1 MVLLVTTLLLGAS
14 LPTIG
19 PNDLLGQESAIAR
32 QFESRVHIAALPFQP
47 HLPRIWIETRPTIS
61 YFDGETIR
69 EARFKELP
77 PPVQAIFNQW
87 AADTPDQPSGEK
99 LFADMFYRF
108 FFVHGR
114 VSAWCLESLPRSSPG
129 CTCRE
134 ESAE

>member
-14 LPTIG
+14 LPTVG

-47 HLPRIWIETRPTIS
+47 HLPRIRIETRPTIS